1 MFCQEFGLLDVT
13 ILSHHHHGRR
23 RHRRFRRLRRR
34 VGRIRHDGGLRY
46 RKFRRQL
53 LGRQVRRFL
62 QAGEPLQLRGLLL
75 LALDGID
82 LKKKQIIGV

>member
-23 RHRRFRRLRRR
+23 RHRRFRRLRR
-34 VGRIRHDGGLRY
+34 HDGGVRY